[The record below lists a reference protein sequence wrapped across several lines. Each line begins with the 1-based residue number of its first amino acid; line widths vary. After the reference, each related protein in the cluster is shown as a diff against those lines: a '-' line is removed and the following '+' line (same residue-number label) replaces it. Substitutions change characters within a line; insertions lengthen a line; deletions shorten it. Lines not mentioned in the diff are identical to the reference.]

1 MESLDKIIGIV
12 ERIQWIHLQKLAV
25 SISNIAVFPHGYC
38 LLCHHEIEKRTFS
51 LVIYTQKTWH
61 KSRLNITFQ

>member
-25 SISNIAVFPHGYC
+25 SISNTAVFPHDYC